1 MRKLVIKIKKGEFN
15 MPDFSDP
22 IKDLISK
29 ILTVE
34 PSERI
39 TIEQI
44 KHHPAFTSGFP
55 SHYIVPRPLPLPD
68 TSEPINIDNLDPG
81 IIRILNQIGFTNNE
95 ELKEELE
102 SSCNTIQK
110 AFVRILLQ
118 NISINLFPWPFEDA
132 DRSMNDNSKA
142 EDQLNEN
149 TNTEN
154 KSKTEDNSNENL
166 NTENKSKTEDNSNE
180 NTNTENKSKT
190 EDNSNECTNKV
201 DNKDGPCFDKD
212 ANSFAR
218 LVDNDDS
225 NESGSSNETEVQIAL
240 CHDKSFD
247 DSSGSFYSFAEPS
260 PWASNLQNSNDD
272 NVISSL
278 MLDLSF
284 PLETIFTQIQITL
297 SSNNFEWFYPNE
309 YLVICR
315 NTLRGIYATIRG
327 IVGATNSINLEYEL
341 IDGNHE
347 KLNYFTSLLTKSI
360 NNCSQTE
367 ENGDN

>member
-149 TNTEN
+149 
-154 KSKTEDNSNENL
+154 L

-180 NTNTENKSKT
+180 NTNTENQSKT
-190 EDNSNECTNKV
+190 EDNSNENTNKV

-212 ANSFAR
+212 ANSFAK

-240 CHDKSFD
+240 SHDKSFD

-278 MLDLSF
+278 LLDLSF
-284 PLETIFTQIQITL
+284 PLETIFTQIQISL

-327 IVGATNSINLEYEL
+327 IVEATNSINLEYEL